1 METEGNDLKA
11 SGERSRLDVIPS
23 PNRPQFVD
31 TVRPEGGNL
40 DKIRDILFGP
50 QARDYDRR
58 LARLEERLVKEAV
71 DLRADLKTRY
81 DALEL
86 YIKKEVAALGERLKT
101 EQNERTE
108 NGRKFAYD
116 MQEMGER
123 VEKKTAQ
130 LAEQASLNQRELREQ
145 ILERFRTL
153 SDDLRQKSTELS
165 ATLERHM
172 QELRSEKTD
181 RAALA
186 ALFAEV
192 AMRLNNEWQFPGA
205 EADL

>member
-1 METEGNDLKA
+1 METEGKDLNA
-11 SGERSRLDVIPS
+11 SVERSRMDVIPS
-23 PNRPQFVD
+23 PNRSQFVE

-86 YIKKEVAALGERLKT
+86 YIKKEVAALGDRLTT
-101 EQNERTE
+101 EHNERAE
-108 NGRKFAYD
+108 SGRKFTYD
-116 MQEMGER
+116 MKEMGEHF
-123 VEKKTAQ
+123 EKKTAQ

-165 ATLERHM
+165 ASLERHM
-172 QELRSEKTD
+172 QELRVEKTD

-192 AMRLNNEWQFPGA
+192 AMRLNHEWQFPGA
-205 EADL
+205 DAEL